1 MVKEKKIR
9 KVFEGIYQEQLE
21 KHRRGG
27 TIQNLCMVIKTYCV
41 LNGYSTLWE
50 EIQQWFKPERYGI
63 TELYYTVD
71 INYPTPI
78 ERISYENRDRY
89 YWYPVHSVY
98 NLKRLK
104 ILEMEI
110 DNQLKAEGYGEG

>member
-9 KVFEGIYQEQLE
+9 KVFEEIYQEQLA

-27 TIQNLCMVIKTYCV
+27 TIQNLCMVIKTYCA
-41 LNGYSTLWE
+41 LNGYPTLWR

-63 TELYYTVD
+63 IYLYYTVD
-71 INYPTPI
+71 VNYPTPI
-78 ERISYENRDRY
+78 ERISYEDRDRY
-89 YWYPVHSVY
+89 YWFPVTREF
-98 NLKRLK
+98 NLKRLE

-110 DNQLKAEGYGEG
+110 DNQLKEEGYGEG